1 MGESEIEG
9 SLIGSLS
16 KDRDRGGFFQ
26 YRSTF
31 YGLGEIFKMM
41 GGHF

>member
-16 KDRDRGGFFQ
+16 KDRDRGGFFNI
-26 YRSTF
+26 
-31 YGLGEIFKMM
+31 GLLFMVSAK
-41 GGHF
+41 FSK